1 MKKNKV
7 LVMALVVVFLALGLV
22 ACSGGGETAA
32 PASEAPASDAAS
44 EAPASEAPASD
55 AASEAPASE
64 APSADG
70 AASEAPAAEGGGSD
84 ANVVIGCT
92 LQDMSNEFMVMLDE
106 AMQNIIAQEYPNVEY
121 TCLDGQ
127 GQPETQISQIEGFI
141 TKDVDVII
149 ISPADANALIPAV
162 QQALDAGIP
171 VICCSSNI
179 DEEIGQIWCG
189 SSNESGGRML
199 AEYICEAIGG
209 KGNVVLFRGPMGHFA
224 EIGRTTG
231 VEEVLA
237 EYPDV
242 KLIYDQT
249 GNWSREEGMSL
260 MENWLQTGEQID
272 GVMAEND
279 EMALGALVAIEAAGK
294 LGEIKV
300 CGLDAIKDALD
311 SVKAGVMDA
320 TIFQDAV
327 GQAENSV
334 HLAVKAA
341 LGEPAETMDI
351 PFELVTI
358 DNVDSYYDRI

>member
-1 MKKNKV
+1 MKKKRVLV
-7 LVMALVVVFLALGLV
+7 LVMVVVFVAFGLA
-22 ACSGGGETAA
+22 ACASGGDAAATAT
-32 PASEAPASDAAS
+32 EAPAADAAA
-44 EAPASEAPASD
+44 EAPAAD
-55 AASEAPASE
+55 AAT
-64 APSADG
+64 
-70 AASEAPAAEGGGSD
+70 EAPAAEAPAADAGGSD
-84 ANVVIGCT
+84 ETIVIGCT
-92 LQDMSNEFMVMLDE
+92 LQDMTNEFMVMLDNV
-106 AMQNIIAQEYPNVEY
+106 MQDTVAAEFPNVEY

-127 GQPETQISQIEGFI
+127 AQPETQISQIEGFI
-141 TKDVDVII
+141 TKGVDAII

-162 QQALDAGIP
+162 QQAVDAGIP

-179 DEEIGQIWCG
+179 EQDVGQVWCG
-189 SSNESGGRML
+189 SGNENGGKML
-199 AEYICEAIGG
+199 AEYICEEIGG

-237 EYPDV
+237 NYPDV
-242 KLIYDQT
+242 NLIYDQT

-320 TIFQDAV
+320 TVFQDSV
-327 GQAENSV
+327 GQAQNSV
-334 HLAVKAA
+334 RLAVKAA
-341 LGEPAETMDI
+341 QGEQVETMDI

-358 DNVDSYYDRI
+358 ENVDSYYDRIA